1 MIGRLTIDKA
11 SMNLSYFLYTLKIIN
26 DNNGRVSRREFGK
39 QMGDFIGMPSVKGG
53 KENRTPYNKSK
64 LPRYFGFV
72 DIEYGHSNENIL
84 VLTHRGK
91 ILVNYI
97 EDRGEEKEADK
108 RYGIK
113 KNNRDDFID
122 LIFESVIFDSFGKN
136 NCGAEQSKT
145 DVEPPKIVF
154 KTILELGRATAE
166 EICFVMFGLN
176 FGIFK
181 SFEEAIEVVKNNRN
195 VSEYDYKSITDQWQ
209 ITNIV
214 NDCKIINIF
223 TDSNIRLLTSQRD
236 EQNNKI
242 YYSLS
247 KTLDDVHKEQIRTIG
262 AIYKPLRLY
271 VYTNGNIETIHK
283 WIDDVVLGRVSD
295 NTLVFRYN
303 NYVEFC
309 SDYSKTGA
317 LIPGVFEKAL
327 LTAFNEEKKN
337 VYIVLE
343 GTTETMF
350 RKRIG
355 GLLPLMKS
363 KDDFLAEDHGWSINS
378 VKNERLYNYLVTNST
393 NAKNV
398 LKDQMVRLPSNI
410 HIIGAIMMTEN
421 DKNLEF
427 DYVFQRCFVNAKDNA
442 GFTNSNANKAIIPSS
457 NILLYGVPGCGK
469 SHKVEEEYESKI
481 TTEKNKVRVVFHP
494 DYTYSDFVG
503 QLLPV
508 LKEVEN
514 AQGVKEEKLQYEFVP
529 GPFTKII
536 KTAYEEP
543 NQQCLLI
550 IEELNRGNAPAIFGE
565 IFQLLDRNDNGES
578 KYGIYNADIAK
589 YAYGG
594 LPENQGIA
602 INVIANTPIKLPPNL
617 TIVATMNTSDQN
629 VFTMDTAFQRRWQ
642 MKHIPNRFT
651 GESLDE
657 KTINHIAKHLP
668 NSEISWGVFAQT
680 INKKMHT
687 ANLGFGGTEDKSLG
701 VYFATDNDL
710 DDAERFAEKVLKYLW
725 DDAFKLGRKELF
737 NDCSQGLSAVIEAYE
752 DAAKAKIEKQSAE
765 DPLKKV
771 LVPEVYNE
779 MQKKMAEMVAE
790 QAQTAEEKT
799 SEEEAAEST
808 AEDNPAQE
816 PAGEE

>member
-1 MIGRLTIDKA
+1 MEFDAALDTVKKYLHISLDNEYDGIIVKKMA
-11 SMNLSYFLYTLKIIN
+11 KSNLI
-26 DNNGRVSRREFGK
+26 
-39 QMGDFIGMPSVKGG
+39 
-53 KENRTPYNKSK
+53 
-64 LPRYFGFV
+64 
-72 DIEYGHSNENIL
+72 
-84 VLTHRGK
+84 
-91 ILVNYI
+91 
-97 EDRGEEKEADK
+97 GEENSTGNQTHIAITGAQRDAFPYICAAQYLTCPHEDIDDTIK
-108 RYGIK
+108 RFFMCQVKVNIYRS
-113 KNNRDDFID
+113 N
-122 LIFESVIFDSFGKN
+122 
-136 NCGAEQSKT
+136 
-145 DVEPPKIVF
+145 VEPLDKSNTIRFGAGQEKKSVYTTVWRRRGRNNEEQVQLSALNLDDSDFVEFRKLIHTNDYIVILKLQACLEYDWFIIPKESIAISDDLKALDGKF
-154 KTILELGRATAE
+154 IH
-166 EICFVMFGLN
+166 
-176 FGIFK
+176 K
-181 SFEEAIEVVKNNRN
+181 STSTVVKIDQN
-195 VSEYDYKSITDQWQ
+195 VHMD
-209 ITNIV
+209 
-214 NDCKIINIF
+214 
-223 TDSNIRLLTSQRD
+223 
-236 EQNNKI
+236 
-242 YYSLS
+242 
-247 KTLDDVHKEQIRTIG
+247 
-262 AIYKPLRLY
+262 
-271 VYTNGNIETIHK
+271 
-283 WIDDVVLGRVSD
+283 
-295 NTLVFRYN
+295 
-303 NYVEFC
+303 
-309 SDYSKTGA
+309 
-317 LIPGVFEKAL
+317 AL
-327 LTAFNEEKKN
+327 LHNE
-337 VYIVLE
+337 
-343 GTTETMF
+343 TT
-350 RKRIG
+350 KG
-355 GLLPLMKS
+355 
-363 KDDFLAEDHGWSINS
+363 
-378 VKNERLYNYLVTNST
+378 
-393 NAKNV
+393 
-398 LKDQMVRLPSNI
+398 
-410 HIIGAIMMTEN
+410 
-421 DKNLEF
+421 
-427 DYVFQRCFVNAKDNA
+427 
-442 GFTNSNANKAIIPSS
+442 IIPSS

-602 INVIANTPIKLPPNL
+602 INVIANTPIKLPSNL

-657 KTINHIAKHLP
+657 KTINHVAKHLP

-752 DAAKAKIEKQSAE
+752 DAKG
-765 DPLKKV
+765 DPLKAV

-779 MQKKMAEMVAE
+779 MQKKMAEMAAE

-799 SEEEAAEST
+799 SEEEAAKSA
-808 AEDNPAQE
+808 AEDNPAQK

>member
-1 MIGRLTIDKA
+1 MERNERYEINSEGKLVIGIPETLTHSEKKYIIEQMFSINGWK
-11 SMNLSYFLYTLKIIN
+11 YTLLEEFTSSHYCIKLDN
-26 DNNGRVSRREFGK
+26 DNLNVSR
-39 QMGDFIGMPSVKGG
+39 
-53 KENRTPYNKSK
+53 
-64 LPRYFGFV
+64 
-72 DIEYGHSNENIL
+72 
-84 VLTHRGK
+84 
-91 ILVNYI
+91 
-97 EDRGEEKEADK
+97 
-108 RYGIK
+108 
-113 KNNRDDFID
+113 
-122 LIFESVIFDSFGKN
+122 IFHLYHG
-136 NCGAEQSKT
+136 
-145 DVEPPKIVF
+145 
-154 KTILELGRATAE
+154 
-166 EICFVMFGLN
+166 
-176 FGIFK
+176 
-181 SFEEAIEVVKNNRN
+181 
-195 VSEYDYKSITDQWQ
+195 
-209 ITNIV
+209 
-214 NDCKIINIF
+214 
-223 TDSNIRLLTSQRD
+223 NIR
-236 EQNNKI
+236 
-242 YYSLS
+242 
-247 KTLDDVHKEQIRTIG
+247 KEDPDRN
-262 AIYKPLRLY
+262 R
-271 VYTNGNIETIHK
+271 
-283 WIDDVVLGRVSD
+283 
-295 NTLVFRYN
+295 
-303 NYVEFC
+303 
-309 SDYSKTGA
+309 
-317 LIPGVFEKAL
+317 
-327 LTAFNEEKKN
+327 EEKKIQLGSDN
-337 VYIVLE
+337 DPRIYKENSLILGFYVYEHRHDLKDVVVAWPIEE
-343 GTTETMF
+343 G
-350 RKRIG
+350 
-355 GLLPLMKS
+355 
-363 KDDFLAEDHGWSINS
+363 
-378 VKNERLYNYLVTNST
+378 KNYPGNPSLRVNMRTDIQM
-393 NAKNV
+393 AKNTGYYV
-398 LKDQMVRLPSNI
+398 DRVT
-410 HIIGAIMMTEN
+410 G
-421 DKNLEF
+421 KNLVAFRPEF
-427 DYVFQRCFVNAKDNA
+427 IYYYIENYKDLHYNTQDSLPA
-442 GFTNSNANKAIIPSS
+442 VDIQDKCTLEHT

-481 TTEKNKVRVVFHP
+481 TTEKNKIRVVFHP

-657 KTINHIAKHLP
+657 KTINHVAKHLP
-668 NSEISWGVFAQT
+668 NSEISWGAFAQT
-680 INKKMHT
+680 VNKKMHT

-771 LVPEVYNE
+771 LVLEVYNE
-779 MQKKMAEMVAE
+779 MQKKMAEMAAE
-790 QAQTAEEKT
+790 QAQTAEAET

>member
-1 MIGRLTIDKA
+1 M
-11 SMNLSYFLYTLKIIN
+11 
-26 DNNGRVSRREFGK
+26 
-39 QMGDFIGMPSVKGG
+39 
-53 KENRTPYNKSK
+53 
-64 LPRYFGFV
+64 
-72 DIEYGHSNENIL
+72 
-84 VLTHRGK
+84 
-91 ILVNYI
+91 
-97 EDRGEEKEADK
+97 
-108 RYGIK
+108 
-113 KNNRDDFID
+113 
-122 LIFESVIFDSFGKN
+122 IFESVIFDSFGKN

-154 KTILELGRATAE
+154 KTILELGSATAE

-181 SFEEAIEVVKNNRN
+181 SFEEAIEVVKNNRE
-195 VSEYDYKSITDQWQ
+195 VSEYDYKPITDQWQ

-223 TDSNIRLLTSQRD
+223 TDSDIGLLTSQRD
-236 EQNNKI
+236 EQNNKL

-247 KTLDDVHKEQIRTIG
+247 KTLDEVHKKQIRTIG

-271 VYTNGNIETIHK
+271 VYTNGNIKTIHK

-295 NTLVFRYN
+295 NALVFRYN
-303 NYVEFC
+303 NNTDTEFC
-309 SDYSKTGA
+309 YDYSKTGA
-317 LIPGVFEKAL
+317 LVPGVFEKAL
-327 LTAFNEEKKN
+327 LMAFNEDKKN

-343 GTTETMF
+343 GTTEAML
-350 RKRIG
+350 RKNFGR
-355 GLLPLMKS
+355 LLPLLRS
-363 KDDFLAEDHGWSINS
+363 KDDFLAEDHGWSKNS
-378 VKNERLYNYLVTNST
+378 VKNEKLHDYLVKYST

-421 DKNLEF
+421 DQNIEF
-427 DYVFQRCFVNAKDNA
+427 DYVFQRCFVNDKDNTDISKSDFKK
-442 GFTNSNANKAIIPSS
+442 GTLSPSNF
-457 NILLYGVPGCGK
+457 LLYGVPGCGK
-469 SHKVEEEYESKI
+469 SFKVANEYESKI
-481 TTEKNKVRVVFHP
+481 TNEQCKVRVVFHP
-494 DYTYSDFVG
+494 DYTYSDFIG
-503 QLLPV
+503 QLMPV
-508 LKEVEN
+508 LKEVKN
-514 AQGVKEEKLQYEFVP
+514 AQGVIEEKLQYEFVP
-529 GPFTKII
+529 GPFTQILE
-536 KTAYEEP
+536 TAYAEP
-543 NQQCLLI
+543 DQQCLLI

-565 IFQLLDRNDNGES
+565 IFQLLDRNDDGTS
-578 KYGIYNADIAK
+578 KYAIYNREISKELYDK
-589 YAYGG
+589 
-594 LPENQGIA
+594 PHE
-602 INVIANTPIKLPPNL
+602 PIKLPPNL

-629 VFTMDTAFQRRWQ
+629 VFTMDTAFQRRWL
-642 MKHIPNRFT
+642 MEHIPNKFDFNT
-651 GESLDE
+651 AHV
-657 KTINHIAKHLP
+657 NKHLP

-680 INKKMHT
+680 VNKKMHD
-687 ANLGFGGTEDKSLG
+687 NPSLGFGGTEDKSLG

-752 DAAKAKIEKQSAE
+752 DAKG

-779 MQKKMAEMVAE
+779 MLKKMAEMAAE

-808 AEDNPAQE
+808 AEDNPAQK